1 MVWKPAALRS
11 AGDYPGTLQ
20 SNLRMLLPPSTKP
33 APPAGATPLIWAVR
47 MNSEAWVRRLLAANA
62 DPTIEDRS
70 PFAAMWG
77 ATALDNAEKF
87 DEMGGA
93 VTQAKAEENQ
103 RIIELLSEGGAHAG
117 ASAA

>member
-1 MVWKPAALRS
+1 
-11 AGDYPGTLQ
+11 
-20 SNLRMLLPPSTKP
+20 
-33 APPAGATPLIWAVR
+33 
-47 MNSEAWVRRLLAANA
+47 
-62 DPTIEDRS
+62 
-70 PFAAMWG
+70 MWG